1 MKLLTERDGDVR
13 PGGTELWRTLA
24 MAGAKATAEALDDD
38 DLRRMH
44 VAGPLDAFI
53 AARVAAGCSV
63 VLTGNAGD
71 GKTHALRVASGEL
84 ERAGAVVVGD
94 ATALML
100 RGDPT
105 PVLDLWREADA
116 RGAPFCLAI
125 NEYPLYQ
132 LRRAAPGFT
141 PLAETWRQC
150 RGRLAY
156 GDDVQEAPSPGL
168 VVVDLSLRN
177 PLAPDFVLAVLDAVL
192 DDSGF
197 VAAVAA
203 EPGGSAAS
211 NAVRLRD
218 GRVRNRLRATLADA
232 VALGA
237 RATVREVWILV
248 ARMVVGGSGRSDHAR
263 ADWYFEP
270 LFARGELAAS
280 GSLARALDPASCS
293 HPTWDTR
300 LEAGLPELDA
310 GWRLGR
316 PPVPPQPRLDPGVFA
331 WLKRA
336 FYFEHESGEAALELA
351 DPEAAEFRDLLRGA
365 SSGSRPVVALVDAIN
380 AAYCPARFSGREHHL
395 YLWTG
400 HRFHEQPS
408 RSFVATERIGVDDL
422 RLEAPRL
429 PLRVESAFPFHGDH
443 LMLVAPG
450 RDGARLRIDYAL
462 YRTLRRLGRGL
473 PRKLVPEREVHR
485 LDAFLEQLGAG
496 RRGGGGTVWS
506 VHLEH
511 MQVLRVGLS
520 PDGNRY
526 ESVRADA

>member
-1 MKLLTERDGDVR
+1 
-13 PGGTELWRTLA
+13 

-44 VAGPLDAFI
+44 ITGPLDAFI
-53 AARVAAGCSV
+53 GARVTSGCSV

-71 GKTHALRVASGEL
+71 GKTHALRVASREL
-84 ERAGAVVVGD
+84 ERAGALVVGD

-105 PVLDLWREADA
+105 PVLERWREADA
-116 RGAPFCLAI
+116 RGVPFCLAI

-132 LRRAAPGFT
+132 LRRAAPGFA

-156 GDDVQEAPSPGL
+156 GQGGEGEPSSPGL

-177 PLAPDFVLAVLDAVL
+177 PLAPDFVLAVLDAIL
-192 DDSGF
+192 DDPGF

-203 EPGGSAAS
+203 EPGGPPAA
-211 NAVRLRD
+211 NAAKLRD
-218 GRVRNRLRATLADA
+218 ARVRDRLRATLANA

-237 RATVREVWILV
+237 RTTVREVWILV
-248 ARMVVGGSGRSDHAR
+248 ARMVLGGSGRSDHAR

-270 LFARGELAAS
+270 LFALGELAGS
-280 GSLARALDPASCS
+280 DSLARTLDPASCS

-300 LEAGLPELDA
+300 LEAGIPELDA

-316 PPVPPQPRLDPGVFA
+316 PPVPPQPRLEPGVFA

-336 FYFEHESGEAALELA
+336 FYFEHDDGEAALELG
-351 DPEAAEFRDLLRGA
+351 DPEAAEFRNLLQGMESGA
-365 SSGSRPVVALVDAIN
+365 QPVVALVDAIN

-408 RSFVATERIGVDDL
+408 RSFIATERIGVDDL

-429 PLRVESAFPFHGDH
+429 PSRVDGAFAFHGDH
-443 LMLVAPG
+443 LMLIGPG
-450 RDGARLRIDYAL
+450 REGARLRIDYSL
-462 YRTLRRLGRGL
+462 YRTLRRLSRGL

-496 RRGGGGTVWS
+496 RRGGGATVWS

-520 PDGNRY
+520 PDGDRY

>member
-1 MKLLTERDGDVR
+1 MRL
-13 PGGTELWRTLA
+13 GGAELWRTLA
-24 MAGAKATAEALDDD
+24 MAGAKATAEALEDD

-44 VAGPLDAFI
+44 VAGPLDTFI

-63 VLTGNAGD
+63 ILTGNAGD
-71 GKTHALRVASGEL
+71 GKTHALRVASREL
-84 ERAGAVVVGD
+84 EQAGAVVVGD

-105 PVLDLWREADA
+105 PVLARWREADA
-116 RGAPFCLAI
+116 RGVPFCLAI

-132 LRRAAPGFT
+132 LRRAAPEFA
-141 PLAETWRQC
+141 PLTETWRQC

-156 GDDVQEAPSPGL
+156 GDVKEDVPFPSL
-168 VVVDLSLRN
+168 VVVDLSIRN

-192 DDSGF
+192 DDPDF
-197 VAAVAA
+197 VAAAAA

-211 NAVRLRD
+211 NASRLRES
-218 GRVRNRLRATLADA
+218 RVRDRLRATLAGA

-248 ARMVVGGSGRSDHAR
+248 ARMVMGTSGRGDHAR

-280 GSLARALDPASCS
+280 GPLARALDPASCS
-293 HPTWDTR
+293 HPIWDSR
-300 LEAGLPELDA
+300 LEAGLPELEA

-316 PPVPPQPRLDPGVFA
+316 PPVPPQPRLDPRVFA

-336 FYFEHESGEAALELA
+336 FYFEHEHGEAALELA
-351 DPEAAEFRDLLRGA
+351 EPEAAEFHDLLRGA
-365 SSGSRPVVALVDAIN
+365 GSGSRPVVALVDAIN
-380 AAYCPARFSGREHHL
+380 AAYCPAKFSGREHHL
-395 YLWTG
+395 YLWSG

-429 PLRVESAFPFHGDH
+429 PLRVEGAFEFHRDH
-443 LMLVAPG
+443 LMLIAPG

-473 PRKLVPEREVHR
+473 PRKLIPEREVHR
-485 LDAFLEQLGAG
+485 LDTFLEELGGA
-496 RRGGGGTVWS
+496 RRSGGGTVWS

-520 PDGNRY
+520 PEGDRY
-526 ESVRADA
+526 ESVRANA

>member
-1 MKLLTERDGDVR
+1 MEMQTQ
-13 PGGTELWRTLA
+13 PGGLGLWRTLA
-24 MAGAKATAEALDDD
+24 RAGSKATAEALDAE

-44 VAGPLDAFI
+44 VASPLDAFI
-53 AARVAAGCSV
+53 ADRVSAGSSV

-71 GKTHALRVASGEL
+71 GKTHALKVAGAKLAEM
-84 ERAGAVVVGD
+84 GAVVVWD
-94 ATALML
+94 ATAMMH

-105 PVLDLWREADA
+105 PILDKWRSAEEEG
-116 RGAPFCLAI
+116 RPFCLAI

-132 LRRAAPGFT
+132 LRRAAPDFA
-141 PLAETWRQC
+141 PVAEMWRQC
-150 RGRLAY
+150 RNRLAY
-156 GDDVQEAPSPGL
+156 GDAEERGDASRL

-177 PLAPDFVLAVLDAVL
+177 PLAPDFVLSVLDAIL
-192 DDSGF
+192 TDPAFMSATGL
-197 VAAVAA
+197 AAGGTAA
-203 EPGGSAAS
+203 T
-211 NAVRLRD
+211 NARRLRD
-218 GRVRNRLRATLADA
+218 PRVRGRLRDTLARA

-248 ARMVVGGSGRSDHAR
+248 ARMVVGVSDKADHSR

-270 LFARGELAAS
+270 LFALGDIATSDALSRV
-280 GSLARALDPASCS
+280 LDPASCS
-293 HPTWDTR
+293 HPTWDAR

-336 FYFEHESGEAALELA
+336 FYFEHDDGEASLELG
-351 DPEAAEFRDLLRGA
+351 DPEALEFRDLLRGA
-365 SSGSRPVVALVDAIN
+365 RSGVRSVVPIVDAIN
-380 AAYCPARFSGREHHL
+380 AAYCPALFSGREHHL

-422 RLEAPRL
+422 RLDVPRL
-429 PLRVESAFPFHGDH
+429 PARVGGSFEFHGDH
-443 LMLVAPG
+443 LLLVAPG
-450 RDGARLRIDYAL
+450 RGDTRLRIDYPL

-473 PRKLVPEREVHR
+473 PRKLVPEREIHR
-485 LDAFLEQLGAG
+485 LDSFLEQLGAG
-496 RRGGGGTVWS
+496 RSGGGDTIWS

-511 MQVLRVGLS
+511 MQVLRIGLS
-520 PDGNRY
+520 PDGERY
-526 ESVRADA
+526 ETVRADA

>member
-1 MKLLTERDGDVR
+1 
-13 PGGTELWRTLA
+13 

-44 VAGPLDAFI
+44 VAGPLDAFM
-53 AARVAAGCSV
+53 AARVAEGCSV

-71 GKTHALRVASGEL
+71 GKTHALRVASCEL

-94 ATALML
+94 ATALMR

-105 PVLDLWREADA
+105 PVLKLWREADA

-132 LRRAAPGFT
+132 LRRAAPGFA

-156 GDDVQEAPSPGL
+156 GESGEDSPSPGL

-177 PLAPDFVLAVLDAVL
+177 PLAPDFVLAVLDAIL
-192 DDSGF
+192 DDPAF

-203 EPGGSAAS
+203 DSNGSAAW
-211 NAVRLRD
+211 NALRLRD
-218 GRVRNRLRATLADA
+218 GRVRDRLRATLADA

-248 ARMVVGGSGRSDHAR
+248 ARMVMGGSGRGDHTR

-270 LFARGELAAS
+270 LFALGELVVS
-280 GSLARALDPASCS
+280 DSLARALDPASCS
-293 HPTWDTR
+293 HPIWDMR
-300 LEAGLPELDA
+300 LEAGLPELEV

-316 PPVPPQPRLDPGVFA
+316 PPVPPQPRLDPSVFA

-336 FYFEHESGEAALELA
+336 FYFEHDNGEAALELA
-351 DPEAAEFRDLLRGA
+351 DPEAREFRDVVRGVE
-365 SSGSRPVVALVDAIN
+365 SGSRPVVALVDAIN

-408 RSFVATERIGVDDL
+408 RSFVATERVAVDDL
-422 RLEAPRL
+422 RLEAARL
-429 PLRVESAFPFHGDH
+429 PSRVEGAFAFHSDH

-450 RDGARLRIDYAL
+450 RGGARLCIDYAL

-485 LDAFLEQLGAG
+485 LDAFLEQVGAN
-496 RRGGGGTVWS
+496 RRGDGRTVWS

-520 PDGNRY
+520 PDGDRY